1 MRRTSSPRDPH
12 DMFGLF
18 LDVSCSCGV
27 CSTVRTQPFTA
38 DDADSSRAPHQGILA
53 EPGGSSRSAT
63 IPLRRGLRPGARRAR
78 LGAAARRQENPK
90 TMNERILV
98 RDADTGDMMEMC
110 LKTGHLLKLGSPP
123 IAAGRP
129 LRPPAAAQTWM
140 PEHLRP
146 KPAEPVAP
154 PLLPAA
160 TPPTTSSSRIAV
172 PTPPLPAAAGTAT
185 SSTASTPASSPKLA
199 KRRGS
204 LLEGV
209 HKLFGRDGA
218 NPVADLDACL
228 GRLATLDLPA
238 TERVALALKLRAFA
252 DRLEGCTP
260 RAASPAAFVS
270 TPAQDGFRYRF
281 EPSAGDAQQA
291 LRSFALA
298 TPEWERR
305 ASTSPAPSPEA
316 TACARDVVN
325 ELLSYELVEAVRAE
339 AVRRASS
346 VEDADAAPPEAA
358 ASASDDDAPPRAVSP
373 TLEAARPI
381 SPVLP
386 TTPDA
391 VEPPPPARAVEPYR
405 PTTRGAAMLDA
416 IVNDIANL
424 ETALEADEDD
434 GFASFEAAPASPA
447 ADDDDDGFACFEAA
461 PASPPAVDARPAS
474 TPHIDAAPAANAR
487 TTQSPFEAA
496 IAARRAQTDPAPEAD
511 RRPETRMATVQ

>member
-1 MRRTSSPRDPH
+1 
-12 DMFGLF
+12 
-18 LDVSCSCGV
+18 
-27 CSTVRTQPFTA
+27 
-38 DDADSSRAPHQGILA
+38 
-53 EPGGSSRSAT
+53 
-63 IPLRRGLRPGARRAR
+63 
-78 LGAAARRQENPK
+78 
-90 TMNERILV
+90 MNERMLV
-98 RDADTGDMMEMC
+98 RDATTGDMMEMC

-123 IAAGRP
+123 VPAGRP
-129 LRPPAAAQTWM
+129 LRPPAAAAQTWM

-154 PLLPAA
+154 PQPSAA
-160 TPPTTSSSRIAV
+160 TTPTTSSSRIAA
-172 PTPPLPAAAGTAT
+172 PKPPPPPPRATPAGTAT
-185 SSTASTPASSPKLA
+185 SSVASTPASSPKLA

-204 LLEGV
+204 LLDGV
-209 HKLFGRDGA
+209 HKLLGRDDA

-228 GRLATLDLPA
+228 GRLAKLDLPA
-238 TERVALALKLRAFA
+238 AEQVALALKLRAFA

-270 TPAQDGFRYRF
+270 TPAQDGFRYCF

-316 TACARDVVN
+316 TACALDVVN
-325 ELLSYELVEAVRAE
+325 ELSSDELVEAVRAE

-346 VEDADAAPPEAA
+346 VEDEDADAAPPEAA

-391 VEPPPPARAVEPYR
+391 VKPPPPARAVEPYR
-405 PTTRGAAMLDA
+405 PPTRGAAMLDA

-424 ETALEADEDD
+424 ETALEADGGG
-434 GFASFEAAPASPA
+434 GFAS
-447 ADDDDDGFACFEAA
+447 FEAA
-461 PASPPAVDARPAS
+461 PASPPAVDAMRPAS
-474 TPHIDAAPAANAR
+474 TPDINAAPATVDFENAR
-487 TTQSPFEAA
+487 TTQSPFEAAIDAWTTQSPFEAA

-511 RRPETRMATVQ
+511 MATVQ